1 MPELDIL
8 LDRAAQA
15 VDLCKAAGA
24 ADCVASASRSRAV
37 EFTTRDG
44 RLEKVQESTSRSL
57 DLRIYV
63 DGRYSAHATT
73 DLRPD
78 VLEAFIAE
86 AVALTRALQPDP
98 FRCIPDPKLY
108 EGRPDV
114 DLALLDPALATL
126 TQARR
131 EELCQAMDAAAH
143 AHEKVISSSSTVQDG
158 HGLAAAVSS
167 NGFSGTAEEADVW
180 MVAEATLKDEGDRR
194 PSGWDYMGAR
204 RLADLADPT
213 AVGSGAL
220 QRGLARLGAGK
231 GPTGKLM
238 IVVEPRAAGRLLGA
252 LLGPA
257 NARDLQQGTSFWKG
271 RIGQALASDKLTV
284 TDDPLIV
291 GGFASRLFDGEG
303 ISARR
308 LPILEAG
315 VARNVYVD
323 TYYGKK
329 AGLDPTTG
337 SPSNR
342 VLALGTRDLTALI
355 ADVGEGVLVTNWLGG
370 NSDSTTGDFSFGM
383 EGHLVANGRIGASV
397 GEMVATGNLVDLFK
411 ALVAVGND
419 PWRYAAALVPTL
431 VFEGVQ
437 VSGA

>member
-1 MPELDIL
+1 
-8 LDRAAQA
+8 
-15 VDLCKAAGA
+15 
-24 ADCVASASRSRAV
+24 
-37 EFTTRDG
+37 
-44 RLEKVQESTSRSL
+44 
-57 DLRIYV
+57 
-63 DGRYSAHATT
+63 
-73 DLRPD
+73 
-78 VLEAFIAE
+78 
-86 AVALTRALQPDP
+86 
-98 FRCIPDPKLY
+98 
-108 EGRPDV
+108 
-114 DLALLDPALATL
+114 
-126 TQARR
+126 
-131 EELCQAMDAAAH
+131 
-143 AHEKVISSSSTVQDG
+143 
-158 HGLAAAVSS
+158 
-167 NGFSGTAEEADVW
+167 
-180 MVAEATLKDEGDRR
+180 
-194 PSGWDYMGAR
+194 
-204 RLADLADPT
+204 
-213 AVGSGAL
+213 
-220 QRGLARLGAGK
+220 
-231 GPTGKLM
+231 
-238 IVVEPRAAGRLLGA
+238 
-252 LLGPA
+252 
-257 NARDLQQGTSFWKG
+257 
-271 RIGQALASDKLTV
+271 LASDKLTV